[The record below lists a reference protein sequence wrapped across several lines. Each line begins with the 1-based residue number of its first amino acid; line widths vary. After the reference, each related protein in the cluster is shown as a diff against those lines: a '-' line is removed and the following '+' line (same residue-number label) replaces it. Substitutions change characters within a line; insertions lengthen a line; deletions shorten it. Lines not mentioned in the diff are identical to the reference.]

1 MKKRWQKITLLAL
14 GILWVGG
21 TYYGFRQA
29 VSPNDKLQRVTIG
42 YQKGD
47 PVDVSRARGVFV
59 QKMHEVGYKVI
70 FKEFADGT
78 SEMQALAAG
87 SINYARTGDTP
98 PVISAASGTKIA
110 YIAAGAS
117 RANGSGILV
126 AKDSKIKSISDL
138 KGKRVAYT
146 QSTSSQFLL
155 TQSLAKHGLSIDEVA
170 GKKMKQAD
178 AAIAFAKGNI
188 DAWVTWDPY
197 TAQGQ
202 VTQNAKMLQNGVG
215 ISNNRDFILSTQS
228 YAQKH
233 AAVNKY
239 LVRYLTEDMVWANN
253 NSKDLTKMLRDALG
267 MKQAVVTKMVNRRD
281 WTLTPM
287 TPVITKEEQTI
298 ADVFFNDGVLNKRV
312 NVAENVMTV
321 QQ

>member
-1 MKKRWQKITLLAL
+1 MTKRWQKITLLVL
-14 GILWVGG
+14 GLLWVGG

-47 PVDVSRARGVFV
+47 PIDVSRARGVLA
-59 QKMHEVGYKVI
+59 QKMDELGYKVV

-78 SEMQALAAG
+78 AEMQALASG

-98 PVISAASGTKIA
+98 PVISAASGTKVA

-117 RANGSGILV
+117 RADGSGILV
-126 AKDSKIKSISDL
+126 AKDSKIKSINDL
-138 KGKRVAYT
+138 KGKKVAYT

-155 TQSLAKHGLSIDEVA
+155 TQALAKQGLSIDDVA

-202 VTQNAKMLQNGVG
+202 VAQKAKMLQNGIG
-215 ISNNRDFILSTQS
+215 LSNNRDFILSTQS
-228 YAQKH
+228 YAKKH
-233 AAVNKY
+233 EAVNKY
-239 LVRYLTEDMVWANN
+239 LVRYLTEDMTWANDN
-253 NSKDLTKMLRDALG
+253 PTDLSKMLKDALG
-267 MKQAVVTKMVNRRD
+267 MKQAVIKKMVARRD

-287 TPVITKEEQTI
+287 TPAITKEEQTI
-298 ADVFFNDGVLNKRV
+298 ADVFFNDGVLNKQI
-312 NVAENVMTV
+312 NVADNVITV
-321 QQ
+321 QP